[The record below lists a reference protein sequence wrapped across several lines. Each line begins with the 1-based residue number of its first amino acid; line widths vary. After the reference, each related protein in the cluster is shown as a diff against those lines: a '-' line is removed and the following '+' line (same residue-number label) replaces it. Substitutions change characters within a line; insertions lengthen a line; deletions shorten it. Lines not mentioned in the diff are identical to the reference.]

1 MTMPRMSFL
10 SSGRAWRGR
19 PAPRRWLSWRACAS
33 GPERAVLVPVVSA
46 DAANTRCCRA
56 P

>member
-10 SSGRAWRGR
+10 SSGALAR
-19 PAPRRWLSWRACAS
+19 PAGTAALVVLGACAS